1 MTAVL
6 PLLSISNNS
15 NNKQMCPSTPYQELL
30 SEYALDG
37 LFLSPRFQFTTKI
50 GAGTYGLIYGIRDVN
65 TGTTS
70 TT

>member
-1 MTAVL
+1 MNIDKYNMTAVL

-37 LFLSPRFQFTTKI
+37 LFVTQIAITKI
-50 GAGTYGLIYGIRDVN
+50 GAGTYGLILWH
-65 TGTTS
+65 
-70 TT
+70 